1 MSHMQLVMMIIVYG
15 SVAVVSF
22 FGVFGEQG
30 ERSPCLPKSLR
41 GYCKKTIKKL

>member
-15 SVAVVSF
+15 SVAFVSF

-30 ERSPCLPKSLR
+30 KQIALLAQIIARLL
-41 GYCKKTIKKL
+41 